1 MTKKLLA
8 ICLAAIGF
16 AGLFQVNASANEAVA
31 SAPAQTAGLHAPS
44 GIVRINQAVVI
55 ETGRRHRYYRHRSY
69 RRHGYYRHHRYYR
82 HRGY

>member
-31 SAPAQTAGLHAPS
+31 SAPVQTAGLHATS

-55 ETGRRHRYYRHRSY
+55 ETGRRHRYYRHHRYY

-82 HRGY
+82 RGY